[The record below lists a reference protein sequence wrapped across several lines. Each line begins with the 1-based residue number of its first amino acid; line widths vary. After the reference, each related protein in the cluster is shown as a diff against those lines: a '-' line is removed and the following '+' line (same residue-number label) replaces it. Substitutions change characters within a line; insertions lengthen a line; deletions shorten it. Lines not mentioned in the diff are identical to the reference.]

1 MATASQVLT
10 ENARLLKQKASKY
23 SILGVLI
30 AALAVIFATVI
41 SAYFSNGNSLSLAA
55 VVNAQASNP
64 VLWVLD
70 LLPFFF
76 AFWGQYT
83 SSMMAYEGGAMVM
96 DQTSEL
102 RTQAATLEQQIAH
115 QSTHDSLTGLPNRT
129 LFTDRLEQALQMVR
143 SEHEQLGVLI
153 MDLDGFKEI
162 NDTLGHYN
170 GDRVL
175 KSAATRMRNVVSE
188 TTTLARLG
196 GDEFGLILTDLSG
209 PKDLEK
215 VAHNIQK
222 ALEPQAVLEGVT
234 IHLAASM
241 GAALAP
247 RHGRDADTLMQRAD
261 VAMYVAKDE
270 KRGYMLYSTDLDA
283 HSPQRLTLIGE
294 LRQAIQNNELQLHY
308 QPKVSGADRQVLGAE
323 ALVRWNHARYGLLQP
338 DEFIP
343 MAERTGIIKEL
354 SIWVMRN
361 ALKDMELWKA
371 AHPEFA
377 VAINLTAHSLLDPE
391 FPNVVAGLLAAGEY
405 TRGTLVLEITESA
418 LMGDQERVMSIITQ
432 LSEMG
437 IHISIDDFGTGYS
450 SLAYLTKVPVKDIK
464 IDQTFVIGMQIVKK
478 DAIIVN
484 AIIQLAHNLGLTVT
498 AEGVESGETFERL
511 RALGCDAMQGMYI
524 SLPMQAKELIPW
536 MKDWQTTLQRQGAA

>member
-1 MATASQVLT
+1 MAAASQILS
-10 ENARLLKQKASKY
+10 ENARLLKAKASKY

-30 AALAVIFATVI
+30 AALAVVIATLI
-41 SAYFSNGNSLSLAA
+41 SAYFNNGNSLSLEA
-55 VVNAQASNP
+55 VISAQKTNS

-83 SSMMAYEGGAMVM
+83 GSIMAYEGGAMVL
-96 DQTSEL
+96 DQTTEL
-102 RTQAATLEQQIAH
+102 RTQAATLEQQIAY

-129 LFTDRLEQALQMVR
+129 LFTDRLEHALQMVR
-143 SEHEQLGVLI
+143 SEHEQLAVLI

-175 KSAATRMRNVVSE
+175 KSAATRMQNVVSAS
-188 TTTLARLG
+188 TTLARLG

-215 VAHNIQK
+215 VVHNIQK

-234 IHLAASM
+234 IHMAASM

-247 RHGRDADTLMQRAD
+247 QHGRDADTLMQRAD

-270 KRGYMLYSTDLDA
+270 KRGYLLYSSDLDA

-294 LRQAIQNNELQLHY
+294 LRQAIQNNDLQLYY
-308 QPKVSGADRQVLGAE
+308 QPKVSGVDRQVLGAE
-323 ALVRWNHARYGLLQP
+323 ALVRWKHARYGLLQP

-361 ALKDMELWKA
+361 ALKDMDLWDIA
-371 AHPEFA
+371 FPGFV

-391 FPNVVAGLLAAGEY
+391 FPNVVAGLLAAREY
-405 TRGTLVLEITESA
+405 TRGTLSLEITESA
-418 LMGDQERVMSIITQ
+418 LMGDQERVLSIISQ
-432 LSEMG
+432 LLEMG

-450 SLAYLTKVPVKDIK
+450 SMAYLTKVPVKEIK
-464 IDQTFVIGMQIVKK
+464 IDQTFVIGMQTVKN

-524 SLPMQAKELIPW
+524 SMPMKATELIPW
-536 MKDWQTTLQRQGAA
+536 IKDWHSTLQRQGAA

>member
-1 MATASQVLT
+1 MAVATQILS

-30 AALAVIFATVI
+30 AALAVILATVI
-41 SAYFSNGNSLSLAA
+41 SAYFSNGNSLSLEA
-55 VVNAQASNP
+55 VISAQSSNP

-83 SSMMAYEGGAMVM
+83 SSMMAYEGGAMVL

-175 KSAATRMRNVVSE
+175 KSAATRMQNVVSG

-215 VAHNIQK
+215 VVHNIQK

-234 IHLAASM
+234 LHLAASM

-294 LRQAIQNNELQLHY
+294 LRQAIQNNDLQLYY
-308 QPKVSGADRQVLGAE
+308 QPKVSGVDRRVLGAE
-323 ALVRWNHARYGLLQP
+323 ALVRWNHARYGLLLP

-354 SIWVMRN
+354 TNWVMRN
-361 ALKDMELWKA
+361 ALKDMDSWDA
-371 AHPEFA
+371 EFPGMS
-377 VAINLTAHSLLDPE
+377 VAINITAHSLLDPE
-391 FPNVVAGLLAAGEY
+391 FPNAVAGMMATRES
-405 TRGTLVLEITESA
+405 TRGALALEITESA
-418 LMGDQERVMSIITQ
+418 LMGDQDRVMSIISQ
-432 LSEMG
+432 LAEMG
-437 IHISIDDFGTGYS
+437 IHLSIDDFGTGYS
-450 SLAYLTKVPVKDIK
+450 SLAYLTKVSVKEIK
-464 IDQTFVIGMQIVKK
+464 IDQTFVIGMQTVKK

-498 AEGVESGETFERL
+498 AEGVESGENFERL

-524 SLPMQAKELIPW
+524 SMPMKAKELAAW
-536 MKDWQTTLQRQGAA
+536 MKDWQTTLKRQGAA

>member
-1 MATASQVLT
+1 MAVATQILS

-30 AALAVIFATVI
+30 AALAVIVATVI
-41 SAYFSNGNSLSLAA
+41 SAYFSNGNSLSLEA
-55 VVNAQASNP
+55 VISAQSSNP

-83 SSMMAYEGGAMVM
+83 SSMMAYEGGAMVL

-129 LFTDRLEQALQMVR
+129 LFIDRLEQALQMVH

-175 KSAATRMRNVVSE
+175 KGAATRMQNVVSG

-209 PKDLEK
+209 PRDMEK
-215 VAHNIQK
+215 VVHNIQK

-241 GAALAP
+241 GAVLAP
-247 RHGRDADTLMQRAD
+247 QHGRDADTLMQRAD
-261 VAMYVAKDE
+261 VAMYVAKYE
-270 KRGYMLYSTDLDA
+270 KRGYMLYSSDLDA

-294 LRQAIQNNELQLHY
+294 LRQAIQNNDLQLYY
-308 QPKVSGADRQVLGAE
+308 QPKVSGVDRHILGAE
-323 ALVRWNHARYGLLQP
+323 ALVRWNHARYGLLLP

-354 SIWVMRN
+354 TNWVMRN
-361 ALKDMELWKA
+361 ALKDMDSWDA
-371 AHPEFA
+371 EFPGMS
-377 VAINLTAHSLLDPE
+377 VAINITAHSLLDPE
-391 FPNVVAGLLAAGEY
+391 FPNAVAGIMATRES
-405 TRGTLVLEITESA
+405 TRGALAFEITESA
-418 LMGDQERVMSIITQ
+418 LMGDQDRVMSIISQ
-432 LSEMG
+432 LAKMG
-437 IHISIDDFGTGYS
+437 IHLSIDDFGTGYS
-450 SLAYLTKVPVKDIK
+450 SLAYLTKVSVKEIK
-464 IDQTFVIGMQIVKK
+464 IDQTFVIGMQTVKK

-498 AEGVESGETFERL
+498 AEGVESGENFERL

-524 SLPMQAKELIPW
+524 SMPMKAKELAAW
-536 MKDWQTTLQRQGAA
+536 MKDWQTTLKRQGAA

>member
-1 MATASQVLT
+1 MAVATQILS

-30 AALAVIFATVI
+30 AALAVIVATVI
-41 SAYFSNGNSLSLAA
+41 SAYFSNGNSLSLEA
-55 VVNAQASNP
+55 VISAQSSNP

-83 SSMMAYEGGAMVM
+83 SSMMAYEGGAMVL

-129 LFTDRLEQALQMVR
+129 LFIDRLEQALQMVH

-175 KSAATRMRNVVSE
+175 KGAATRMQNVVSG

-209 PKDLEK
+209 PRDMEK
-215 VAHNIQK
+215 VVHNIQK

-241 GAALAP
+241 GAVLAP
-247 RHGRDADTLMQRAD
+247 QHGRDADTLMQRAD
-261 VAMYVAKDE
+261 VAMYMAKYE
-270 KRGYMLYSTDLDA
+270 KRGYMLYSSDLDA

-294 LRQAIQNNELQLHY
+294 LRQAIQNNDLQLYY
-308 QPKVSGADRQVLGAE
+308 QPKVSGVDRHILGAE
-323 ALVRWNHARYGLLQP
+323 ALVRWNHARYGLLLP

-354 SIWVMRN
+354 TNWVMRN
-361 ALKDMELWKA
+361 ALKDMDSWDA
-371 AHPEFA
+371 EFPGMS
-377 VAINLTAHSLLDPE
+377 VAINITAHSLLDPE
-391 FPNVVAGLLAAGEY
+391 FPNAVAGIMATRES
-405 TRGTLVLEITESA
+405 TRGALAFEITESA
-418 LMGDQERVMSIITQ
+418 LMGDQDRVMSIISQ
-432 LSEMG
+432 LAKMG
-437 IHISIDDFGTGYS
+437 IHLSIDDFGTGYS
-450 SLAYLTKVPVKDIK
+450 SLAYLTKVSVKEIK
-464 IDQTFVIGMQIVKK
+464 IDQTFVIGMQTVKK

-498 AEGVESGETFERL
+498 AEGVESGENFERL

-524 SLPMQAKELIPW
+524 SMPMKAKELAAW
-536 MKDWQTTLQRQGAA
+536 MKDWQTTLKRQGAA